1 MERDMRETN
10 NSVYISGVIAEEFC
24 YSHDVYGEKF
34 YTSIVDV
41 ERKSGVIDKVPIMVS
56 ERLADVGSL
65 LIGDGDVTDK
75 WVGERVYIYGQFRSF
90 NKHDGNRNHLILH
103 LFAREFFCIDDIG
116 HDDNSIELDGFI
128 CKEPIYR
135 KTPYGREIC
144 DILLAVNRP
153 YGKSDYIPCICWG
166 RNARFASGLEVGTR
180 LKVQGRIQSREYFKE
195 ISEGYSER
203 RTAYEVSI
211 SQMEV
216 VESEK
221 CKDQVDNAE

>member
-1 MERDMRETN
+1 MIESN
-10 NSVYISGVIAEEFC
+10 NTAYISGVIAEEFC

-41 ERKSGVIDKVPIMVS
+41 ERKIGVINKVPIMVS
-56 ERLADVGSL
+56 EKLVDVSGE
-65 LIGDGDVTDK
+65 
-75 WVGERVYIYGQFRSF
+75 WVGERVYIYGEFRSY
-90 NKHDGNRNHLILH
+90 NKYDGEHSHLILH
-103 LFAREFFCIDDIG
+103 LFARKFFCVDDTG

-128 CKEPIYR
+128 CKKPIYR
-135 KTPYGREIC
+135 DTPLKREIC

-153 YGKSDYIPCICWG
+153 YGKLDYIPCICWG
-166 RNARFASGLEVGTR
+166 RNARFASGLEAGTR

-195 ISEGYSER
+195 ISDGYSER

-216 VESEK
+216 VESEE
-221 CKDQVDNAE
+221 CKD

>member
-1 MERDMRETN
+1 MQNQKIKLSGILESELTF
-10 NSVYISGVIAEEFC
+10 SHAVYK
-24 YSHDVYGEKF
+24 EKF
-34 YTSIVDV
+34 YEGRI
-41 ERKSGVIDKVPIMVS
+41 II
-56 ERLADVGSL
+56 ERLSGTEDRIPILIPERLIDIKTLWPGDFLCVNGEIRSYNQQNESGNSKL
-65 LIGDGDVTDK
+65 LLHVFAEEIERP
-75 WVGERVYIYGQFRSF
+75 GEE
-90 NKHDGNRNHLILH
+90 KHENNC
-103 LFAREFFCIDDIG
+103 FME
-116 HDDNSIELDGFI
+116 GFL

-180 LKVQGRIQSREYFKE
+180 LKVQGRVQSREYFKE

-216 VESEK
+216 VESEE
-221 CKDQVDNAE
+221 CKDQVADAE

>member
-1 MERDMRETN
+1 MQKTN
-10 NSVYISGVIAEEFC
+10 NNACISGVIAETFC
-24 YSHDVYGEKF
+24 YSHQIYGEKF
-34 YTSIVDV
+34 YTSTVDV
-41 ERKSGVIDKVPIMVS
+41 ERKSGVIDSVPIMVS

-65 LIGDGDVTDK
+65 LVGDGAVTDK
-75 WVGERVYIYGQFRSF
+75 WVGERVYIYGQFRSY
-90 NKHDGNRNHLILH
+90 NKHVGGQNHLILH
-103 LFAREFFCIDDIG
+103 LFAREFFCIDNTEY
-116 HDDNSIELDGFI
+116 DDNSIELDGFI

-166 RNARFASGLEVGTR
+166 RNARFASGLEAGTR

-216 VESEK
+216 VEGEEHK
-221 CKDQVDNAE
+221 N

>member
-1 MERDMRETN
+1 MIESN
-10 NSVYISGVIAEEFC
+10 NTAYISGVIAEEFC
-24 YSHDVYGEKF
+24 YSHKVYRKKF
-34 YTSIVDV
+34 YTSVVDV
-41 ERKSGVIDKVPIMVS
+41 ERKSGIVDRIPIMISEKLVDVS
-56 ERLADVGSL
+56 GE
-65 LIGDGDVTDK
+65 
-75 WVGERVYIYGQFRSF
+75 WVGERVYIYGEFRSY
-90 NKHDGNRNHLILH
+90 NKYDGEHSHLILH
-103 LFAREFFCIDDIG
+103 LFARKFFCVDDTG

-128 CKEPIYR
+128 CKEPIYK

-166 RNARFASGLEVGTR
+166 RNSRFASGLEAGTR

-216 VESEK
+216 VESEE
-221 CKDQVDNAE
+221 CKDQVADAE

>member
-1 MERDMRETN
+1 MQKTN
-10 NSVYISGVIAEEFC
+10 NNACISGVIAEKFC
-24 YSHDVYGEKF
+24 YSHQIYGEKF
-34 YTSIVDV
+34 YTSTVDV
-41 ERKSGVIDKVPIMVS
+41 ERKSGVIDSVPIMVS

-65 LIGDGDVTDK
+65 LVGDGSVTDK
-75 WVGERVYIYGQFRSF
+75 WVGERVYIYGHFRSF

-116 HDDNSIELDGFI
+116 QDENRIELDGFI
-128 CKEPIYR
+128 CKDPIYR

-166 RNARFASGLEVGTR
+166 RNSRFASGLEAGTR
-180 LKVQGRIQSREYFKE
+180 LKGRIQSREYFKE

-216 VESEK
+216 VESEE
-221 CKDQVDNAE
+221 CKD

>member
-41 ERKSGVIDKVPIMVS
+41 ERKSGVIDKVPIMIS

-65 LIGDGDVTDK
+65 LIRDGDVPDK

-90 NKHDGNRNHLILH
+90 NKHDGNCNHLILH

-135 KTPYGREIC
+135 KTSYGREIC
-144 DILLAVNRP
+144 DILLAVNRS
-153 YGKSDYIPCICWG
+153 YEKSDYIPCICWG
-166 RNARFASGLEVGTR
+166 RNARFASGLEVGTM
-180 LKVQGRIQSREYFKE
+180 LKVQGRIQSREYTKKL
-195 ISEGYSER
+195 SETESET
-203 RTAYEVSI
+203 RTAYEVSLSRLGVI
-211 SQMEV
+211 YDGE
-216 VESEK
+216 E
-221 CKDQVDNAE
+221 D

>member
-1 MERDMRETN
+1 MQRTN
-10 NSVYISGVIAEEFC
+10 NSACISGVIAEKFC
-24 YSHDVYGEKF
+24 YSHQIYGEKF
-34 YTSIVDV
+34 YTSTVDV
-41 ERKSGVIDKVPIMVS
+41 ERKSGVIDSVPIMVS

-75 WVGERVYIYGQFRSF
+75 WVGERVYIYGEFRSY
-90 NKHDGNRNHLILH
+90 NKHDGERNHLILH
-103 LFAREFFCIDDIG
+103 LFARVFFCIDDIG

-144 DILLAVNRP
+144 DTLLAVNRP

-180 LKVQGRIQSREYFKE
+180 LKVQGRIQSREYVKKL
-195 ISEGYSER
+195 SEVESEK

-211 SQMEV
+211 SKLEV
-216 VESEK
+216 IDGEER
-221 CKDQVDNAE
+221 KDQVSDAE

>member
-1 MERDMRETN
+1 MIESN
-10 NSVYISGVIAEEFC
+10 NTAYISGVIAEEFC
-24 YSHDVYGEKF
+24 YSHEVCGEKF

-103 LFAREFFCIDDIG
+103 LVAREFFCIDDIG

-153 YGKSDYIPCICWG
+153 YGKSGYIPCICLG

-180 LKVQGRIQSREYFKE
+180 LKVQGRIQSREYYKK
-195 ISEGYSER
+195 ISDEYSER

-211 SQMEV
+211 LRME
-216 VESEK
+216 ELDYEISNTRK
-221 CKDQVDNAE
+221 N

>member
-1 MERDMRETN
+1 MIESN
-10 NSVYISGVIAEEFC
+10 NTAYISGVIAEEFC
-24 YSHDVYGEKF
+24 YSHKVYRKKF
-34 YTSIVDV
+34 YTSVVDV
-41 ERKSGVIDKVPIMVS
+41 ERKSGIVDRIPIMISEKLVDVS
-56 ERLADVGSL
+56 GE
-65 LIGDGDVTDK
+65 

-128 CKEPIYR
+128 CKKPIYR
-135 KTPYGREIC
+135 DTPLKREIC
-144 DILLAVNRP
+144 DILLTVNRP

-180 LKVQGRIQSREYFKE
+180 LKVQGRIQSREYVKKL
-195 ISEGYSER
+195 SEVESEK

-211 SQMEV
+211 GKVEV
-216 VESEK
+216 VDENSN
-221 CKDQVDNAE
+221 D

>member
-1 MERDMRETN
+1 MIESN
-10 NSVYISGVIAEEFC
+10 NTAYISGVIAEEFC

-116 HDDNSIELDGFI
+116 NDDNSIELDGFI

-166 RNARFASGLEVGTR
+166 RNARFASGLEVGTM

-211 SQMEV
+211 S
-216 VESEK
+216 
-221 CKDQVDNAE
+221 

>member
-1 MERDMRETN
+1 MIESN
-10 NSVYISGVIAEEFC
+10 NTAYVSGVIAEEFC

-65 LIGDGDVTDK
+65 LIGDVDVTDK

-128 CKEPIYR
+128 CKKPIYR
-135 KTPYGREIC
+135 DTPLKREIC

-180 LKVQGRIQSREYFKE
+180 LKVQGRIQSREYTKKL
-195 ISEGYSER
+195 SEVESEK

-211 SQMEV
+211 GKVEV
-216 VESEK
+216 VDENS
-221 CKDQVDNAE
+221 NA

>member
-1 MERDMRETN
+1 MQKTN
-10 NSVYISGVIAEEFC
+10 NNACISGVITEKFC
-24 YSHDVYGEKF
+24 YSHQIYGEKF
-34 YTSIVDV
+34 YTSTVDV
-41 ERKSGVIDKVPIMVS
+41 ERKSGVIDSVPIMVS
-56 ERLADVGSL
+56 ERLADVGSVL
-65 LIGDGDVTDK
+65 DGDGAVTDK
-75 WVGERVYIYGQFRSF
+75 WVGERVYIYGHFRSF

-166 RNARFASGLEVGTR
+166 RNSRFASGLEAGTR

-216 VESEK
+216 VESEE
-221 CKDQVDNAE
+221 CKDQVADAE

>member
-10 NSVYISGVIAEEFC
+10 NSAYISGVIAEEFC
-24 YSHDVYGEKF
+24 YSHEVCGEKF

-103 LFAREFFCIDDIG
+103 LFAREFFIDNTEY
-116 HDDNSIELDGFI
+116 DDNSIELDGFI
-128 CKEPIYR
+128 CKKPIYR
-135 KTPYGREIC
+135 TTPNNREIC

-203 RTAYEVSI
+203 RTAYEVSLSRLGVI
-211 SQMEV
+211 YDGE
-216 VESEK
+216 
-221 CKDQVDNAE
+221 

>member
-1 MERDMRETN
+1 MIIN
-10 NSVYISGVIAEEFC
+10 NNTAYISGLISEEFC
-24 YSHDVYGEKF
+24 YSHEVYGEKF

-135 KTPYGREIC
+135 KTPLGREIC
-144 DILLAVNRP
+144 DVLLDVNRP
-153 YGKSDYIPCICWG
+153 YGKSDYIPCISWG
-166 RNARFASGLEVGTR
+166 RNARYASILEVGTR
-180 LKVQGRIQSREYFKE
+180 LKVQGRIQSREYYKK
-195 ISEGYSER
+195 ISDEYSER

-211 SQMEV
+211 LRME
-216 VESEK
+216 ELDYEISNTRK
-221 CKDQVDNAE
+221 N

>member
-10 NSVYISGVIAEEFC
+10 NSAYISGVIAEEFC

-65 LIGDGDVTDK
+65 LIGDGDVIDK

-116 HDDNSIELDGFI
+116 QDENSIELDGFI

-135 KTPYGREIC
+135 DTPNKREIC

-166 RNARFASGLEVGTR
+166 RNARFSSDMEVGTR
-180 LKVQGRIQSREYFKE
+180 IRVQGRIQSREYTKKLSDTE
-195 ISEGYSER
+195 SET
-203 RTAYEVSI
+203 RTAYEVSLSRLGVI
-211 SQMEV
+211 YDGE
-216 VESEK
+216 
-221 CKDQVDNAE
+221 

>member
-1 MERDMRETN
+1 MQKTN
-10 NSVYISGVIAEEFC
+10 NNACISGVIAEKFC
-24 YSHDVYGEKF
+24 YSHQIYGEKF
-34 YTSIVDV
+34 YTSTVDV
-41 ERKSGVIDKVPIMVS
+41 ERKSGVIDSVPIMVS

-65 LIGDGDVTDK
+65 LVGDGSVTDK
-75 WVGERVYIYGQFRSF
+75 WVGERVYIYGHFRSF

-116 HDDNSIELDGFI
+116 QDENRIELDGFI
-128 CKEPIYR
+128 CKDPIYR

-166 RNARFASGLEVGTR
+166 RNSRFASGLEAGTR

-216 VESEK
+216 VESEE
-221 CKDQVDNAE
+221 CKD

>member
-1 MERDMRETN
+1 MQKTN
-10 NSVYISGVIAEEFC
+10 NNACISGVIAEKFC
-24 YSHDVYGEKF
+24 YSHQIYGEKF
-34 YTSIVDV
+34 YTSTVDV

-103 LFAREFFCIDDIG
+103 LFAWEFFCIDNTEY
-116 HDDNSIELDGFI
+116 DDNSIELDGFI

-144 DILLAVNRP
+144 DIPLAVNRP
-153 YGKSDYIPCICWG
+153 YGKSDYIPCICRG
-166 RNARFASGLEVGTR
+166 RNSRFASGLEAGTR
-180 LKVQGRIQSREYFKE
+180 LKVQGRIQSREYIKK
-195 ISEGYSER
+195 ISEEYSEHR
-203 RTAYEVSI
+203 IAYEVSV
-211 SQMEV
+211 SKMEV
-216 VESEK
+216 VKNEK
-221 CKDQVDNAE
+221 CKDQVTDAE

>member
-65 LIGDGDVTDK
+65 LVGDGAVTDK

-103 LFAREFFCIDDIG
+103 LFAWEFFCIDDIG

-128 CKEPIYR
+128 CKDPIYR

-166 RNARFASGLEVGTR
+166 RNARFASGLEAGTR

-216 VESEK
+216 VESEE
-221 CKDQVDNAE
+221 CKD

>member
-1 MERDMRETN
+1 MIESN
-10 NSVYISGVIAEEFC
+10 NTAYISGVIAEEFC
-24 YSHDVYGEKF
+24 YSHKVYRKKF
-34 YTSIVDV
+34 YTSVVDV
-41 ERKSGVIDKVPIMVS
+41 ERKSGIVDRIPIMIS
-56 ERLADVGSL
+56 EKLVDVGSL
-65 LIGDGDVTDK
+65 LVGDGAVTDK

-180 LKVQGRIQSREYFKE
+180 LKFQGRIQGREYVKKL
-195 ISEGYSER
+195 SEVESEK

-211 SQMEV
+211 GKVEV
-216 VESEK
+216 VDENS
-221 CKDQVDNAE
+221 NA